1 MKCMANPLTLGR
13 IHLPMLINTH
23 THTHTHTCTHGKLN
37 TCTLTRTTLSLSLS
51 HRSRPGIYVHYLVPG
66 SKGEECGNIKPGDR
80 ILEVN
85 GKDLRDS
92 TVDEA
97 AAFMMV
103 KYIKHILHIT

>member
-1 MKCMANPLTLGR
+1 
-13 IHLPMLINTH
+13 MLINTH
-23 THTHTHTCTHGKLN
+23 THTHMHTRQTEHVHTHSHN
-37 TCTLTRTTLSLSLS
+37 SLSLSLS